1 MGLRDFDKLIRTYI
15 HTFLD
20 LVQKLDTTE
29 ITKTLM
35 NQNLLNISLILIF
48 CLKPD
53 DPHKNYSFLTK

>member
-20 LVQKLDTTE
+20 LVQKLYTTE

-35 NQNLLNISLILIF
+35 NQNLLNI
-48 CLKPD
+48 
-53 DPHKNYSFLTK
+53 